1 MPLLGNQT
9 VLYFFVGS
17 ETSDSMEC
25 VVNIVPVVA
34 LYAGKPEMLEK
45 VEAVIRHTQLC
56 DIAVAGGLAAAR

>member
-1 MPLLGNQT
+1 
-9 VLYFFVGS
+9 
-17 ETSDSMEC
+17 MEC

-56 DIAVAGGLAAAR
+56 DVAVAGGLAAAR